1 MFPKDYT
8 MKDHEYANER
18 TTALIEMTSKFCGEH
33 LDDDYKHLCIKM
45 IEKMSRKR
53 NIPFLSGRI
62 EIWASAII
70 YAIGSINFLFDK
82 SFKPF
87 VTGED
92 IAKYF
97 NTSKS
102 TTAQKAK
109 VIRDMFKLQHYDSD
123 FSTTHRAAHNPMKDM
138 VMINGFIVNKNSL
151 PIEAREYVEME
162 LLRKKR

>member
-1 MFPKDYT
+1 MTKDKT
-8 MKDHEYANER
+8 RADEIAK
-18 TTALIEMTSKFCGEH
+18 ALIEMTSKYCDEF
-33 LDDDYKHLCIKM
+33 LDDDYKQLCIKM

-82 SFKPF
+82 SFNPF

-92 IAKYF
+92 ISFYF
-97 NTSKS
+97 NASKS

-109 VIRDMFKLQHYDSD
+109 IIRDMFKLGYYDTE
-123 FSTTHRAAHNPMKDM
+123 FSTKYISEQNPMKDL
-138 VMINGFIVNKNSL
+138 VMINGLIVNKNSL
-151 PIEAREYVEME
+151 HREQ
-162 LLRKKR
+162 